1 MFRTPQ
7 SIMKHRPLEDNGGSD
22 GGKQYDI
29 RTSTKKQQIIETGTE
44 TELAIATTS
53 NDNNNSDVVSID
65 DSMYI
70 EDDFSRNRS
79 NETYSTANSSGIYSL
94 ELLKEIYPALSE
106 TDSEF
111 GGGGGEAQKEDQDDY
126 DEVDTVIHTNHHS
139 KDDEDGSFNA
149 GIEMARNDGDNDDD
163 KKDIS
168 LSSLVYNKVL
178 TRNQI
183 NRMSSWEE
191 DRPFDEESLRALS
204 EKQMSENGGDYCVE
218 TIYADKN
225 FSPHVK
231 EYILPPFDGNDNDD
245 DSIPPPPPP
254 PPALMKNTVH
264 VPAVYNS
271 TIYSSHDDFLRS
283 SDDEE
288 SRTRSITSSTRAIG
302 EDNKRGMT
310 QKKLWLILCI
320 LITLLLAGALVIGFT
335 MSRNGNGELN
345 NQPIVSSI
353 DLNESSAQL
362 NDTDAGDSSTTT
374 SSASDTSLTEEPVA
388 PPTEPSQEQ
397 DSAPVSSS
405 GNLWSDNYEDPSNIS
420 WGKLLSYTDPI
431 PRSYFPL
438 GFCEGDCDRNSDC
451 AEGLVCVQRGPNDP
465 VPFCHGG
472 ENDATR
478 TDYCTYKSR
487 SDFESRSGSEE
498 GPAEEC
504 ISTITVTQKCYF
516 RTENVIVVNFVNCD
530 PSNGDWIGIYAD
542 GTSVEDANTASEWLS
557 DDYIDWAFT
566 CGGQDCND
574 SPSTYSFAFSTNGNS
589 AYDFS
594 SLRAYVISYTTDTRP
609 PYEVIA
615 KTEPFIPT
623 QVCR

>member
-7 SIMKHRPLEDNGGSD
+7 SILKHRPLEDNGGSD

-29 RTSTKKQQIIETGTE
+29 RTSTKKQQIIEIGTE
-44 TELAIATTS
+44 TETATATTS
-53 NDNNNSDVVSID
+53 NNHNNSDVVSIG

-70 EDDFSRNRS
+70 EDDFARNRS

-106 TDSEF
+106 TDSAF
-111 GGGGGEAQKEDQDDY
+111 GGGEGEAQEEDQDDY
-126 DEVDTVIHTNHHS
+126 DEVDTVIHTNHHY

-149 GIEMARNDGDNDDD
+149 GIKMAKDDD
-163 KKDIS
+163 DDQKDFPLCS
-168 LSSLVYNKVL
+168 FVYNKVL
-178 TRNQI
+178 TTNQI

-204 EKQMSENGGDYCVE
+204 DKQLSENGGDYCVE
-218 TIYADKN
+218 TIYANKD
-225 FSPHVK
+225 FSLPVK
-231 EYILPPFDGNDNDD
+231 EYILPPFDGNDDDDD
-245 DSIPPPPPP
+245 DSIPPPAPPP
-254 PPALMKNTVH
+254 PTLMKNTVH
-264 VPAVYNS
+264 VPAMYNS
-271 TIYSSHDDFLRS
+271 ANNSSHDGFLRS
-283 SDDEE
+283 SNDEE
-288 SRTRSITSSTRAIG
+288 SRTRSITSSTRAID

-310 QKKLWLILCI
+310 QKRYWLILCI

-335 MSRNGNGELN
+335 VPRNRNDSDELN

-353 DLNESSAQL
+353 DSNESSAQL

-374 SSASDTSLTEEPVA
+374 SSTSDTSLTEEPVT

-397 DSAPVSSS
+397 DSAAVLSSD
-405 GNLWSDNYEDPSNIS
+405 NLWSDNTEDPSNSS
-420 WGKLLSYTDPI
+420 WGNILGYTEPI
-431 PRSYFPL
+431 PQSYFPL

-487 SDFESRSGSEE
+487 TDFESGSGSEE
-498 GPAEEC
+498 GPTEEC
-504 ISTITVTQKCYF
+504 ISTITVTQECYF
-516 RTENVIVVNFVNCD
+516 WTENVIVVNFVNCD
-530 PSNGDWIGIYAD
+530 PSNGDWVGIYAD

-566 CGGQDCND
+566 CGEQGCND
-574 SPSTYSFAFSTNGNS
+574 SPSTYSFAFSTKGNS
-589 AYDFS
+589 AYDFL
-594 SLRAYVISYTTDTRP
+594 SLRAYVLSYTTDTRP

-623 QVCR
+623 QVCQ